1 MDQAIA
7 ARLSEQDGIQYGDKI
22 LFVEIADNLDI
33 RNLNA
38 LFIKKQY
45 SRRAE
50 EPETLEQF
58 GIIRRSFSDVDLN
71 QLNIL

>member
-58 GIIRRSFSDVDLN
+58 GIIRGSFGDVDLN

>member
-33 RNLNA
+33 RNLYA